1 MMSKN
6 AMLRGFWLP
15 LAMLTL
21 AASAIAQA
29 PAGDAARRFDN
40 FKIERRNSGGK
51 PPGAVIPVAGIVSA
65 RGTPDKVEAVNE
77 ATAKGSGASRHT
89 PFHNKSRPAHEGMAN
104 EENPAPQRKAEGRK
118 GSNEAA
124 AIGALKQ
131 KPVESEVG
139 EKRVPSDGGTQRH
152 GQHAKP
158 EAPSVTIKTKSSP
171 P

>member
-1 MMSKN
+1 
-6 AMLRGFWLP
+6 MLRVPWLP

-21 AASAIAQA
+21 AAPAIAQA
-29 PAGDAARRFDN
+29 PASDAARRFDN
-40 FKIERRNSGGK
+40 FKIERRNSGGQ
-51 PPGAVIPVAGIVSA
+51 PSGPTIPGAGIVSA
-65 RGTPDKVEAVNE
+65 RGTPGRVEAVNE

-89 PFHNKSRPAHEGMAN
+89 PFHNKSRLEHEGMAN
-104 EENPAPQRKAEGRK
+104 EEIPAPQRKAEGRK

-131 KPVESEVG
+131 KPVASEVG
-139 EKRVPSDGGTQRH
+139 EKRVPSEGSAQRH

-158 EAPSVTIKTKSSP
+158 EAPSVTIKTKSTP